1 MDSLRPEKS
10 RLGLG
15 EAEGSGK
22 KERKNNMS
30 TQIENAERGREE
42 RNRERPKCLDYIGK
56 SLGGK
61 GSPASGLK
69 SSGQRMGYAL
79 LQVRTEGCWENLE
92 VRSVLVCKICT
103 SAVCPGLES
112 QYHTTSNGR
121 ARCESHPSGL
131 KHPRQ

>member
-42 RNRERPKCLDYIGK
+42 RRESKEIAARLLHSTAQMVF
-56 SLGGK
+56 SLC
-61 GSPASGLK
+61 
-69 SSGQRMGYAL
+69 MGIL
-79 LQVRTEGCWENLE
+79 NT
-92 VRSVLVCKICT
+92 
-103 SAVCPGLES
+103 
-112 QYHTTSNGR
+112 H
-121 ARCESHPSGL
+121 
-131 KHPRQ
+131 